1 MTANECTVDAQY
13 TIITFFFLAKY
24 QNQIR
29 MYCAEFI
36 TEQSLGDKVGCRTW
50 RHIQRLKKNCTMVSW
65 FFLKQ
70 TKNTAGDTL
79 TVTTQMITTSWRHQQ
94 RVSSLIWSLVCVLAG
109 RLEDH
114 WSKFSKIR
122 WITVTSLC
130 TPGVRK
136 YEWLTNH
143 FVLMSLQWR
152 FSLHVVGWLPLFY
165 CKSWWKWLRKLFL
178 SMEAYSIL
186 TEEKVTFP
194 PIALTT
200 GVICSSGAGH
210 SFHLL

>member
-1 MTANECTVDAQY
+1 
-13 TIITFFFLAKY
+13 
-24 QNQIR
+24 
-29 MYCAEFI
+29 
-36 TEQSLGDKVGCRTW
+36 
-50 RHIQRLKKNCTMVSW
+50 MVSW

-114 WSKFSKIR
+114 WSNLFSKIR

-186 TEEKVTFP
+186 TEEKGHLSPDCFDHGSHLFQWSGTFFSF
-194 PIALTT
+194 ALVERDNL
-200 GVICSSGAGH
+200 VICSSGAGH
-210 SFHLL
+210 SCHLL